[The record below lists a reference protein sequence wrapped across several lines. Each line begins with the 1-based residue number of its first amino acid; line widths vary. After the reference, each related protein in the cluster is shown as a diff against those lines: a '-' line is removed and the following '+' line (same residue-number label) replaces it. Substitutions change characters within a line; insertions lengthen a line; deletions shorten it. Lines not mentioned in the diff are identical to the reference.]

1 MPLSAPL
8 TDYSKHSP
16 AASQYESCLSPPPLP
31 PLVDRMS
38 SCSIYERDQN
48 SLNERKESL
57 AILLESAPRIPL
69 FDDDEYNDC
78 INFSLTARSDLSWRL
93 APRQNTLNVGVKF
106 YESDATMTDSKD
118 IEHLL
123 LPIDNSPSFV
133 HTKLRILSKKECC
146 FDNTYMLSNSTKVP
160 IDLKIIP
167 NSIGAH
173 TACKWASEC
182 NLRNFTITIFL
193 FLDFLTF

>member
-1 MPLSAPL
+1 MPPSHLLLDCSNN
-8 TDYSKHSP
+8 SP
-16 AASQYESCLSPPPLP
+16 TATLYESGICLPLLP

-69 FDDDEYNDC
+69 FDDDEYNDY

-123 LPIDNSPSFV
+123 LPIDNLPSFF
-133 HTKLRILSKKECC
+133 HTRRRILSEKECC

-173 TACKWASEC
+173 TA
-182 NLRNFTITIFL
+182 
-193 FLDFLTF
+193 